1 MSKRFFKVCKNI
13 ANRGQQDAKKFANKF
28 EQDFKKDFHM
38 DCSRFE
44 KYIKTFRTAC
54 STLLTSHRAQK
65 YGNKQKRCKNNLHK
79 TSKRL
84 QNVSQKL
91 YKSFHKAIQTIA
103 ISRTPIKYDLHC
115 FQMDDHTFL
124 SLRHK
129 RPLQIWE
136 VCSL

>member
-1 MSKRFFKVCKNI
+1 MSKRFCKVCKNI

-54 STLLTSHRAQK
+54 STILTSRRAPK
-65 YGNKQKRCKNNLHK
+65 CGNKHKRCKNNLHK

-84 QNVSQKL
+84 QKL
-91 YKSFHKAIQTIA
+91 HTSFDKVIQTIA
-103 ISRTPIKYDLHC
+103 ISRTTIKYDLHC
-115 FQMDDHTFL
+115 FQMDDHTCF